1 MELKLKEKLLKL
13 REKLSDFAESSRRI
27 FTVSRKPDKKEYNV
41 MAKITGIGII
51 IIGVIGFIIALVFIL
66 LGLGR

>member
-1 MELKLKEKLLKL
+1 MELKLKEKFLKL
-13 REKLSDFAESSRRI
+13 KEKFSNFVESSRRI

-41 MAKITGIGII
+41 MVKITGIGII
-51 IIGVIGFIIALVFIL
+51 LIGVIGFIMALVFIL